1 MHMDVAATGADARR
15 ALAALP
21 RLVILLS
28 SMSLK
33 GTDMLGMPLRYAA
46 TAAAMDVAVEMHVVN
61 QSLALLRHGAADA
74 VVLGQIRQAVALG
87 VQIFACPVALAEQG
101 CGADDLIDEVAGVRG
116 AASFLVAGLEPGARF
131 LVF

>member
-61 QSLALLRHGAADA
+61 QSLALLLHGAADVA
-74 VVLGQIRQAVALG
+74 LLGQIRQAVALG

>member
-1 MHMDVAATGADARR
+1 MHMDVAAIGADSRVP
-15 ALAALP
+15 LAALP

-28 SMSLK
+28 GMSLK
-33 GTDMLGMPLRYAA
+33 GGDMLGMPLRYAA

-74 VVLGQIRQAVALG
+74 ALLGHIRQAVALG
-87 VQIFACPVALAEQG
+87 VQIFACPVALAELG